1 MANEFS
7 LGLWLQVDTVGKRM
21 KGVVPEEL
29 KGRVEADVIKIHK
42 ELQVAKVLRVRG
54 IVFARENTSDGYLT
68 LNVSPETVYIQLTS
82 YRLSRVSL

>member
-7 LGLWLQVDTVGKRM
+7 LGLWLQVGTVGKRM
-21 KGVVPEEL
+21 KGVVLEEL

-82 YRLSRVSL
+82 YRLSCVSL